1 MKSNLVALLSGL
13 LFGLGLA
20 ISEMVNPEKVLG
32 FLDVAGSWDPS
43 LMFVLG
49 AGLLVTII
57 TFRPIIRMAQ
67 PVLDAEFRFPTYP
80 NIDVKLI
87 GGATLFGIG
96 WGLVGYCPGPAIA
109 SLAYGEIESVIF
121 LCALLIGLY
130 ADRLYR
136 RPTTVI

>member
-1 MKSNLVALLSGL
+1 VKRYLATLLSGL

-20 ISEMVNPEKVLG
+20 ISEMVNPQKVLG
-32 FLDVAGSWDPS
+32 FLDVSGSWDPS

-49 AGLLVTII
+49 GALFVSVV
-57 TFRPIIRMAQ
+57 TFRPITRMAK
-67 PVLDAEFRFPTYP
+67 PVFDVDFRLPTSTA
-80 NIDVKLI
+80 IDMKLI

-109 SLAYGEIESVIF
+109 SLAYSQIESGIF
-121 LCALLIGLY
+121 LGAMVLGLY
-130 ADRLYR
+130 ADRLYH